1 MPGLWGGEQPNTST
15 EPFATF
21 EKDTYED
28 QGNERFH
35 GDDLIPGVT
44 ATMAMTGDNEHVVV
58 DITAGQKML
67 SAMSGS
73 LLTSLLGESSSALS
87 NSPY

>member
-1 MPGLWGGEQPNTST
+1 MPGAWGRDHPTTST

-73 LLTSLLGESSSALS
+73 LLTSLLGESSLPLFDSL
-87 NSPY
+87 Y